1 MSYPERFN
9 EIRCYSDQEAAFVV
23 SQIFSRPEIKKVL
36 AYVLG
41 EDYADFLVRTLPEM
55 RSIEDFQRVVIIP
68 VLMALE
74 YKTSAGVSLIG
85 TEKINKEK
93 GALFLTNHRDIVP

>member
-9 EIRCYSDQEAAFVV
+9 EIRCYTDQEAPFVV
-23 SQIFSRPEIKKVL
+23 SQMFSRPEIKKVL

-41 EDYADFLVRTLPEM
+41 EDYADYLVRTLPEM
-55 RSIEDFQRVVIIP
+55 KSVEDFQRVVIIP

-74 YKTSAGVSLIG
+74 HKTSTGVSLTG
-85 TEKINKEK
+85 TEKINKEN
-93 GALFLTNHRDIVP
+93 GSL